1 MEWAVWPI
9 FFAGMYWPMG
19 TVSNNL
25 DHLLRPVIEGMG
37 YECVGIEY
45 LGGGHG
51 RSTLRIYIDTPE
63 GVTVDDCSDVS
74 HQVSGVL
81 DVEDPIQENYTLEVS
96 SPGLDRPLFTPEH
109 YESFAGR
116 EVILRFHGKWE
127 GHRKLTGVLKKYA
140 EGVVVLE
147 SEGEVVQVPFDAINS
162 ARLVPV
168 F

>member
-1 MEWAVWPI
+1 
-9 FFAGMYWPMG
+9 MG
-19 TVSNNL
+19 TISNNL
-25 DHLLRPVIEGMG
+25 DSMLRPVVEGMG

-51 RSTLRIYIDTPE
+51 RGILRIYIDSPD
-63 GVTVDDCSDVS
+63 GVTVDDCGAVS

-81 DVEDPIQENYTLEVS
+81 DVEDPIQEHYSLEVS

-109 YESFAGR
+109 YARYAGR
-116 EVILRFHGKWE
+116 EVTLRFHGKWE
-127 GHRKLTGVLKKYA
+127 GHRKLTGILKQYA
-140 EGVVVLE
+140 EGVVLLE
-147 SEGEVVQVPFDAINS
+147 CEGEAISVPFDVINS

>member
-1 MEWAVWPI
+1 
-9 FFAGMYWPMG
+9 MG

-25 DHLLRPVIEGMG
+25 DRLLRPVIEGMG

-51 RSTLRIYIDTPE
+51 RPTLRIYIDTE
-63 GVTVDDCSDVS
+63 DGVTVDDCGAVS

-81 DVEDPIQENYTLEVS
+81 DVEDPIPENYTLEVS

-109 YESFAGR
+109 YQRFLGR
-116 EVILRFHGKWE
+116 EVTLRFHGKWE
-127 GHRKLTGVLKKYA
+127 GHRKLIGVLKESA
-140 EGVVVLE
+140 DGVVVLE
-147 SEGEVVQVPFDAINS
+147 CEGEAVRVPFDVINS